1 MKETY
6 GLHSNKYYE
15 ILNLKFWE
23 KSLVTRRFSLDSN
36 SRGTDEIKGLPNSID
51 FRYRNTEKL
60 HLFSIISI
68 FIQSCNFS
76 LKIRSMRL
84 TYESF
89 QRTPFPEGLQTLV
102 LRYSN
107 LLSEIR
113 EPFSTYD
120 PSRQIPELSR
130 ENFFT

>member
-23 KSLVTRRFSLDSN
+23 KILVTRRFSLHSN

-68 FIQSCNFS
+68 SIQSCNFS

-89 QRTPFPEGLQTLV
+89 QRIPFPEGLQTFV

-130 ENFFT
+130 ENVFT

>member
-15 ILNLKFWE
+15 ILNLKCWE
-23 KSLVTRRFSLDSN
+23 KSLVTRRFSLHSN
-36 SRGTDEIKGLPNSID
+36 SRGTDEIKCLPNSID

-89 QRTPFPEGLQTLV
+89 QRIPFPEGLQTLV
-102 LRYSN
+102 LRCSN